1 MAALETRQCP
11 GNRPAMSSVIFML
24 GNEGATLPQPKHPA
38 FFTEI
43 STINTDATTGSE
55 DLPSE
60 NSVTISMPEGYST
73 RLFNGSAPISLR
85 LQNYITAWPQGHQ
98 GHGFTALEPHLMGF
112 IIHKCMNKMCWSVS
126 LWGSSGHCDL

>member
-1 MAALETRQCP
+1 MDACLEDSCIESQVLRCIQVGLLCVQNLP
-11 GNRPAMSSVIFML
+11 ADRPAMSSVIFML

-60 NSVTISMPEGYST
+60 NSVTISMPEG
-73 RLFNGSAPISLR
+73 R
-85 LQNYITAWPQGHQ
+85 
-98 GHGFTALEPHLMGF
+98 
-112 IIHKCMNKMCWSVS
+112 
-126 LWGSSGHCDL
+126 